1 MGRGRSMDPAR
12 LQVLEQQAEHF
23 QIQPTLPEEHWPERA
38 EQLQLTLYLDQ
49 QPRMDQLE
57 AQLEQHLGKLL
68 HQERI
73 TFRTLL
79 MGRLRRWTEQT
90 CHARNVQ

>member
-1 MGRGRSMDPAR
+1 MGRGRSIDPAR

-23 QIQPTLPEEHWPERA
+23 QIHPTLSREHWPERS

-57 AQLEQHLGKLL
+57 AELEQNLGKLL

-73 TFRTLL
+73 ALRTLL
-79 MGRLRRWTEQT
+79 MGRLRRWTEQA
-90 CHARNVQ
+90 CHARDVQ